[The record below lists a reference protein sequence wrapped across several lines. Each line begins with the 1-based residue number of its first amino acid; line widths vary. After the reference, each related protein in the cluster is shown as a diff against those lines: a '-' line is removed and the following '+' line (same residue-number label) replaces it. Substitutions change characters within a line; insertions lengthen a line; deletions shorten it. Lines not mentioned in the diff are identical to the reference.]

1 MSLFGREAAGRRHI
15 DGLDVLRTLAIVGV
29 TLFHMFPERLP
40 GGYLGVSL
48 FFVLTGFLLA
58 YTSKRSWLEHR
69 FRVKT
74 YYMKRI
80 KRIYPSLFIVLL
92 MTIGVCSFVLPKAVT
107 AIRPEFLS
115 IVLGYNNWW
124 QIAQNAD
131 YFTRLTNASPFTHLW
146 FMGIEMQYYL
156 VWPLLFALYAFL
168 DILAGRRAA
177 LAVLALLALGSAAVM
192 PMMYEPDMDVTRLYY
207 GTDTRAYAL
216 LFGAVLGL
224 WWVDHPRAP
233 R

>member
-15 DGLDVLRTLAIVGV
+15 DGLDALRTLAIVGV

-69 FRVKT
+69 FRVKS

-92 MTIGVCSFVLPKAVT
+92 TTTS
-107 AIRPEFLS
+107 
-115 IVLGYNNWW
+115 
-124 QIAQNAD
+124 
-131 YFTRLTNASPFTHLW
+131 
-146 FMGIEMQYYL
+146 
-156 VWPLLFALYAFL
+156 
-168 DILAGRRAA
+168 RA
-177 LAVLALLALGSAAVM
+177 
-192 PMMYEPDMDVTRLYY
+192 
-207 GTDTRAYAL
+207 
-216 LFGAVLGL
+216 
-224 WWVDHPRAP
+224 
-233 R
+233 